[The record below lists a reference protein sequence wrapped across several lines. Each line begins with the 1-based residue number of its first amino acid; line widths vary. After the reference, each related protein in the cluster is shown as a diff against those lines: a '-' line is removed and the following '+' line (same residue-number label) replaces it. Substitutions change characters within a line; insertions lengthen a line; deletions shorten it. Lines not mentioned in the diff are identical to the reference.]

1 METSF
6 FGLAVKEHEGYI
18 RKAITEAPLELVI
31 TKLRRTAARTL
42 RAWKAQRDANHTK
55 VSSHDVQGL
64 APGRRDVQGLEP
76 GPR

>member
-1 METSF
+1 MDTSF
-6 FGLAVKEHEGYI
+6 LGLTVKEHEGYI
-18 RKAITEAPLELVI
+18 KKAITEVPLKLEN
-31 TKLRRTAARTL
+31 TKFRRAAARTL